1 VTEAI
6 VSEKPVREIATY
18 VIRGFMQMAVD
29 QVVHRE
35 GGEDEHHR
43 IVMSDDLQG
52 LPGMPELGSQ
62 PLGSMFAAPGLSE
75 QGIPDSM
82 FVDLV
87 GLDHQRSV
95 VLTCLQSQGTLHC
108 LLYGPPG
115 TGKSAITD
123 EVAKIPGAESM
134 TGANTTGPG
143 LASVLLQE
151 PAPPVVIIEEV
162 DNLNPSGYGTLQ
174 RAMDGVVTRT
184 RDQGHEERQIHTV
197 FLMTA
202 NRPERIHLPI
212 RRRMVE
218 LEVPALNAEQR
229 KAVILNYLKREGIEG
244 KTAEEISTKVA
255 AASGDL
261 RDAIQ
266 IAEAHKHNPAVAKE
280 MAARLVPV
288 SPTPSPAPRRRHRA

>member
-1 VTEAI
+1 MTEAI

-184 RDQGHEERQIHTV
+184 RDQGHEERQYPHR
-197 FLMTA
+197 LSDDRQPA
-202 NRPERIHLPI
+202 GAHPPPHPPPHGGAGGARPQRRAAQGGHPQLPQARGHRGQD
-212 RRRMVE
+212 RR
-218 LEVPALNAEQR
+218 
-229 KAVILNYLKREGIEG
+229 
-244 KTAEEISTKVA
+244 
-255 AASGDL
+255 GDFHQGG
-261 RDAIQ
+261 R
-266 IAEAHKHNPAVAKE
+266 
-280 MAARLVPV
+280 RLG
-288 SPTPSPAPRRRHRA
+288 